1 MTRASE
7 DEQPRV
13 DLLPLAVLRIILG
26 TTFWFW
32 AQNFLRDD
40 RWEIFFTDPLMLFK
54 YNGFEWVT
62 VWPGNGMWLYFQ
74 VTAVAAICCAVG
86 FCTRLSALTLSV
98 SMAYAI
104 LVERQIYNN
113 HDYLLATTAALMTL
127 LPAGQ
132 QLSVDSVLSKRLF
145 GWEPLRTMPRWQWWL
160 VRFQLGMPYVFGAIA
175 KLDAD
180 WRAGQ
185 PAGLFVD
192 SRVETP
198 LIGPL
203 FAMEHAAFV
212 MAWGGLLFDALVVP
226 ALLYKPTR
234 IPAVVAACVFHLTN
248 ATIFHIGVF
257 PWFMLATLYVF
268 FPDDFLLRL
277 FRRGETRG
285 GRARDR
291 FSESKPIRWLIA
303 SYVVVQLLL
312 PIRPWVL
319 PGNPAWNER
328 GQRFAWRMML
338 RHKECLLWYKVEI
351 EDDYLFVP
359 AQFAMSPNQV
369 LRAPRDPEMVR
380 QAAVRIGQEVTAK
393 IQEPCRVY
401 ALALVSL
408 NGRPP
413 KLLID
418 PEADL
423 TQVRPGWFSDPWV
436 VQDPGPLPER
446 PVWIDKE
453 EWWQN
458 IDMPDRFRGL
468 SQYRPSQAFELYLQS
483 QN

>member
-1 MTRASE
+1 M
-7 DEQPRV
+7 
-13 DLLPLAVLRIILG
+13 DLVPLAVLRIILG
-26 TTFWFW
+26 VTFWFW
-32 AQNFLRDD
+32 AQNFLKED

-62 VWPGNGMWLYFQ
+62 RWPGDGMWLHFQ
-74 VTAVAAICCAVG
+74 VTSVAAICCAVG
-86 FCTRLSALTLSV
+86 LCTRLSTLTLSL

-127 LPAGQ
+127 LPAGK
-132 QLSVDSVLSKRLF
+132 QLSVDYVLNTRLL
-145 GWEPLRTMPRWQWWL
+145 GRTPLQSIPTWQWCL

-192 SRVETP
+192 SRVDTP
-198 LIGPL
+198 VLGPL
-203 FAMEHAAFV
+203 FAMDHAAFT

-234 IPAVVAACVFHLTN
+234 LAAVVAAIVFHLTN

-268 FPDDFLLRL
+268 FPANFLPWL
-277 FRRGETRG
+277 FRRAEPQDGS
-285 GRARDR
+285 ARDW
-291 FSESKPIRWLIA
+291 FSESRPIRWLIA
-303 SYVVVQLLL
+303 TYVVIQLLL

-328 GQRFAWRMML
+328 GQRFSWRMML
-338 RHKECLLWYKVEI
+338 RHKECLLWFKVEI
-351 EDDYLFVP
+351 EDDFLFVP
-359 AQFAMSPNQV
+359 ARYAMSPNQV

-380 QAAVRIGQEVTAK
+380 QAAVRIGEDVTAK
-393 IQEPCRVY
+393 IQTPCRVY

-413 KLLID
+413 KLLVD
-418 PEADL
+418 PDADL
-423 TQVRPGWFSDPWV
+423 TRARPGWFSDPWV
-436 VQDPGPLPER
+436 FQDPGPLPEE

-458 IDMPDRFRGL
+458 ITMPERFRGL
-468 SQYRPSQAFELYLQS
+468 SQFSPSEALELYMQS